1 MSLRRWLA
9 WLLVLGMVGALVLV
23 LAAGL
28 FLRKKNE
35 VEGFTVRAEPVAMV
49 AHPAAGLRG
58 AFAVDAQAPAGL
70 GREPYDQVAAHL
82 LEGFFA
88 YRGDARA
95 RAYYPGE
102 PSNHGRE
109 VDAVE
114 GFTRIF
120 PFAAAWL
127 GEDKDLVETARGPVS
142 VARALRDGLVA
153 GTDPGHPEYWGEP
166 GPFDQRIVEASD
178 IALGLWLARE
188 RLWPMLD
195 EAQRTHVLDWLR
207 QAARQEV
214 FQGVWSL
221 YPVLIERV
229 ADALGG
235 STRQTTMRARTAY
248 ERFETQYRGDGWYA
262 DVPKGF
268 DFYNAWGI
276 HYALFWIDQ
285 VDPGWDRERI
295 RERLAQFAG
304 FYKHLFGPH
313 GVPLMGHSICYRLA
327 APAPLVAAALVAP
340 AAVSPGEAMRALDA
354 TWSYYVAR
362 GAVVQGRVTQG
373 ICADDPALLDT
384 YAGPASC
391 LWSLRSLVLALYA
404 DRHEAMLGH
413 DREPLPVERG
423 DFSVHAEAPGWRV
436 EGSRADGHVRLLIDA
451 NQGNEPAPI
460 RHGGWLESLQEW
472 LVRSPRRPD
481 NTEALYHRPVYSTSE
496 PLSACEVV
504 P

>member
-9 WLLVLGMVGALVLV
+9 GLSMLGIAGLVVLLV
-23 LAAGL
+23 AAAI

-35 VEGFTVRAEPVAMV
+35 VEGFAVRAEAVAMTTPPV
-49 AHPAAGLRG
+49 GEVRQ
-58 AFAVDAQAPAGL
+58 AFAIDAPSAAGL
-70 GREPYDQVAAHL
+70 GRAPYDAAAAHL

-102 PSNHGRE
+102 PSGHGRE

-127 GEDKDLVETARGPVS
+127 GAANDLVETARGPAS
-142 VARALRDGLVA
+142 VAAALRDGLVA

-166 GPFDQRIVEASD
+166 AAYDQRIVEASD
-178 IALGLWLARE
+178 IALGLWIARD

-195 EAQRTHVLDWLR
+195 AVQRERVLDWLR
-207 QAARQEV
+207 QAARQQV
-214 FQGVWSL
+214 YPGVWQL

-229 ADALGG
+229 AHALGG
-235 STRQTTMRARTAY
+235 STRQTTLRVRTAY
-248 ERFETQYRGDGWYA
+248 ERFEAQYRGDGWYA

-285 VDPGWDRERI
+285 VDPDWDRERI
-295 RERLAQFAG
+295 RARLAQFAG

-313 GVPLMGHSICYRLA
+313 GVPLMGHSLCYRLA
-327 APAPLVAAALVAP
+327 APAPLLAAALVAP
-340 AAVSPGEAMRALDA
+340 AGVSPGEAMRALDA
-354 TWSYYVAR
+354 TWSYYVSR
-362 GAVVQGRVTQG
+362 GAVDQGRVTQG
-373 ICADDPALLDT
+373 VCADDPALLDG

-391 LWSLRSLVLALYA
+391 AWSLRSLVVAYYA
-404 DRHEAMLGH
+404 DRSEAMF
-413 DREPLPVERG
+413 DRPREPLPVERG
-423 DFSVHAEAPGWRV
+423 DFSVHARAPGWQV
-436 EGSRADGHVRLLIDA
+436 EGGRSDGHVRLLVDA
-451 NQGNEPAPI
+451 NQGNTPAPI
-460 RHGGWLESLQEW
+460 RRHGTRESLQEW
-472 LVRSPRRPD
+472 LMQAPRRPD
-481 NTEALYHRPVYSTSE
+481 NAAALYDRPMYSTAE